1 MRGKHFLAAMLFSIT
16 VIPKSKASTT
26 SLKLP
31 KASEAQGVSTVKIP
45 SKDDSRPAH
54 VYGQIRLEGMQY
66 LTPVPD
72 APRLTYSQ
80 LLSARLTI
88 LKETGWVDMTL
99 DTSAGTFFSRGQ
111 NHWIVHEA
119 YLASKGESFKTFV
132 GRKKKDWSE
141 LDHRW
146 NLGLWQPYMTI
157 DALRPEEE
165 GLSGVFLDYNKKDWE
180 ILGMVTPLF
189 IPSMSADIREEGG
202 GLVSD
207 SRWYRAPSRNYDFN
221 NRINTISYKLDI
233 PEQAKLVNNG
243 GAAFLGRLGNKDKG
257 PWVVTSVGYLPV
269 NELILKRQAFKQT
282 SQDKVDVTVSPA
294 VTYHHIQS
302 MDVGYAFNSVKVSAS
317 YLQDSPETKMP
328 DPEWSIQDLKPLK
341 IYSGAVDFSLANF
354 MTKTIAVQLGYMK
367 VNGGGI
373 EDILSD
379 GRPDDFTLYDAR
391 LKFTNA
397 AMMRLEGQL
406 ASILNRPLVTRF
418 KYLYDF
424 DQRGSLVN
432 TEFLYYPNQKWA
444 VVMGGDALGVRD
456 ENYKP
461 SSFLNQYRAN
471 DRFYG
476 GMTYVF

>member
-1 MRGKHFLAAMLFSIT
+1 VRGKHFLAAMLFSVT

-31 KASEAQGVSTVKIP
+31 KASQAQGVSTVKISSKEESP
-45 SKDDSRPAH
+45 SVH

-88 LKETGWVDMTL
+88 LKETNWVDMNL
-99 DTSAGTFFSRGQ
+99 DASAGTFFSRGQ
-111 NHWIVHEA
+111 THGIVHEA
-119 YLASKGESFKTFV
+119 YLASKGDTFKTFV

-141 LDHRW
+141 VDHRW
-146 NLGLWQPYMTI
+146 NLGLWQPYLTI

-165 GLSGVFLDYNKKDWE
+165 GLAGVFLDYNKKDWE
-180 ILGMVTPLF
+180 LLGMVTPIF
-189 IPSMSADIREEGG
+189 IPSMGPDIREEGG

-207 SRWYRAPSRNYDFN
+207 SRWYRAPSRNYEFN
-221 NRINTISYKLDI
+221 NRVNTISYKLDI

-243 GAAFLGRLGNKDKG
+243 GVSFLGRLGNKEKG
-257 PWVVTSVGYLPV
+257 PWIVAAAGYLPV
-269 NELILKRQAFKQT
+269 NDLILKRQAFKQT
-282 SQDKVDVTVSPA
+282 SQDKVDVTVSPDA
-294 VTYHHIQS
+294 THHHIQS
-302 MDVGYAFNSVKVSAS
+302 VDVGYAFNSVKTSFS

-328 DPEWSIQDLKPLK
+328 DPEWSVQKLKPLK
-341 IYSGAVDFSLANF
+341 IYSGAVDFSLSNF

-367 VNGGGI
+367 VEGGGI

-397 AMMRLEGQL
+397 VMVRLEGQL

-418 KYLYDF
+418 KYLYDY

-444 VVMGGDALGVRD
+444 VVMGGDALGVQD
-456 ENYKP
+456 EKYKP